1 MSLEQLLRTKIPAKT
16 KDGVDI
22 EISPEFRVAVQS
34 LEGKGDFKGVHIIIH
49 ANGHN
54 SDTLD
59 FLVNGNELT
68 LIR

>member
-1 MSLEQLLRTKIPAKT
+1 MLEDLLRTKVTPKDKNNPAL
-16 KDGVDI
+16 
-22 EISPEFRVAVQS
+22 EISPEFLVKVQS
-34 LEGKGDFKGVHIIIH
+34 LEGHGDFKGVHILIH